1 MPRDTLVQMKMK
13 TGVFD
18 ARGEG
23 VFKFNIMGLEKGVKR
38 ARPEDDDLPASKR
51 KLIHKVN

>member
-1 MPRDTLVQMKMK
+1 MKMK